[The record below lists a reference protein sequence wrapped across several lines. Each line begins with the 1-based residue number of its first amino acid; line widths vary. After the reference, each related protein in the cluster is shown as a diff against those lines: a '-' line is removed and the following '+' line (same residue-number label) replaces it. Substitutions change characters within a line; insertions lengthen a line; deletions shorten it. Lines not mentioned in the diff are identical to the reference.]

1 VIAGLW
7 SRVGGWVAGA
17 GAVLGVVGAAWWRG
31 RAAGTAS
38 ARTRAV
44 EAELRSRETRDA
56 VERVVA
62 RKPDPV
68 AELRERW
75 SRD

>member
-1 VIAGLW
+1 MAGLW

-38 ARTRAV
+38 ARARAV
-44 EAELRSRETRDA
+44 EADLRSRETRDA
-56 VERVVA
+56 VERDVA
-62 RKPDPV
+62 REPDP
-68 AELRERW
+68 AGRLRERW